1 MSEPL
6 NDLAVSDSSSNAQS
20 SSTVAPALIVGPVPS
35 VEAKDGVHDFEA
47 ALHFVRDGVKKLGEA
62 AEDELIS
69 LAKKYL

>member
-6 NDLAVSDSSSNAQS
+6 NELAADSNSTAIKSI
-20 SSTVAPALIVGPVPS
+20 TVAPVTTSDPVPS

-47 ALHFVRDGVKKLGEA
+47 ALHFVRDGVKKLGDA
-62 AEDELIS
+62 AEDELIA

>member
-6 NDLAVSDSSSNAQS
+6 NDLASDSTATAIT
-20 SSTVAPALIVGPVPS
+20 SSTVAPVTTSEPVPS

-47 ALHFVRDGVKKLGEA
+47 ALHFVRDGVKKLGDA
-62 AEDELIS
+62 AEEALIF

>member
-6 NDLAVSDSSSNAQS
+6 NDLASDSTLTENTS
-20 SSTVAPALIVGPVPS
+20 SSVVPVTTSDPVPS

-47 ALHFVRDGVKKLGEA
+47 ALHFVRDGVKKMGDA
-62 AEDELIS
+62 AEDELIA